1 MRWAADDELYGILHL
16 DYPIT
21 PDDAAGRLFIRNT
34 NAVWLQSSD
43 AEQTLSKQVYEAPVE
58 KVENESLVLKLPSKI
73 CTDFKLYDTSDS
85 QVEAQF
91 QLNRVPLCQMHAAID
106 SLGPGQLGLLY
117 PEPAVCQS
125 TRPEVSSG
133 TTPEALKHTATFLC
147 SNKTCKNMKMFS
159 NNVNTTIR
167 KYSSRAFI

>member
-1 MRWAADDELYGILHL
+1 MRWAADDELYGILRL

-43 AEQTLSKQVYEAPVE
+43 AEQTLSKQVYETPVE

-117 PEPAVCQS
+117 PEPAACQS

-133 TTPEALKHTATFLC
+133 TTPEAYITLPSFSVQMKYQIF
-147 SNKTCKNMKMFS
+147 KNMNS
-159 NNVNTTIR
+159 VQQQR
-167 KYSSRAFI
+167 EHRH